1 MDKVIIVNDATSI
14 TEKEFKQM
22 TGLATIGA
30 AVVWGFALYG
40 TCKAIEKIAV
50 FARNRKK

>member
-30 AVVWGFALYG
+30 TVVWGLALYG